1 MSKKT
6 DLFAHSIVFASLAT
20 FAYKALVVSS
30 TCDSVSSAIFSGCR
44 KSLLSVLE
52 FLYSLFLSAIRRAVG
67 NIKVLKQN
75 IQM

>member
-30 TCDSVSSAIFSGCR
+30 TCDSVSSAIFSGCS
-44 KSLLSVLE
+44 KSLSVLE
-52 FLYSLFLSAIRRAVG
+52 FLYSLFLSAMRRAVG
-67 NIKVLKQN
+67 NIKVLKKN